1 MSLFGDLTKDVVG
14 AIGGD
19 DSHGNMVQSVM
30 GMLNSPSSGGLAG
43 LAQTFEQKGLGNLMS
58 SWVSNG
64 PNPAATPDQMHQ
76 VFGSDK
82 IAELAQQAGVSPQ
95 VAASML
101 ATVLP
106 ALIDR
111 LTPNGQ
117 LPTPGGSSLLDAG
130 ENLLK
135 KSGLFGG
142 GA

>member
-1 MSLFGDLTKDVVG
+1 MSLFEDLTKDVVG

-19 DSHGNMVQSVM
+19 ESHGNVVQSVM
-30 GMLNSPSSGGLAG
+30 GMINSPGSGGLAG

-58 SWVSNG
+58 SWISNG
-64 PNPAATPDQMHQ
+64 PNPAATPDQMQ
-76 VFGSDK
+76 KVFGSEK
-82 IAELAQQAGVSPQ
+82 IAELAQQAGISPQ
-95 VAASML
+95 VAASTL
-101 ATVLP
+101 AAVLP
-106 ALIDR
+106 ALIDK

-117 LPTPGGSSLLDAG
+117 LPTPGSGSLLEVG

>member
-1 MSLFGDLTKDVVG
+1 MGFFDELTKDVVG

-19 DSHGNMVQSVM
+19 ESHGNMVQSVM
-30 GMLNSPSSGGLAG
+30 GMINSPGSGGLAG
-43 LAQTFEQKGLGNLMS
+43 LAQTFEQKGLGNLMA

-76 VFGSDK
+76 VFGSQK

-95 VAASML
+95 VAASTL
-101 ATVLP
+101 AALLP
-106 ALIDR
+106 TLIDR

-117 LPTPGGSSLLDAG
+117 LPTPGSGSLLDAG